1 MKKREII
8 TVLIIV
14 AVIIAVIFLIM
25 SFSKSQVCFR
35 SHCFNVEIADT
46 PELRE
51 KGLMYVKSL
60 SENDGM
66 LFIFPES
73 GKHSFWMKNTL
84 IPLDIIWINVD
95 KEIVFI
101 KGNVQPC
108 LASEVC
114 VGIVPNQDAKYVLEL
129 KAGSVD
135 RIGLQGGDV
144 LSFKGVKDVAAGESA
159 ITAVN
164 GSQ

>member
-8 TVLIIV
+8 TVVIIAV
-14 AVIIAVIFLIM
+14 AIIAVIFLIM

-35 SHCFNVEIADT
+35 SHCFDAKIADT

-51 KGLMYVKSL
+51 KGVMFVKSL
-60 SENDGM
+60 PEKKGM

-84 IPLDIIWINVD
+84 IPLDMVWINSN

-101 KGNVQPC
+101 RGNAQPC
-108 LASEVC
+108 LANEVC

-135 RIGLQGGDV
+135 RIGLQVGDV

>member
-8 TVLIIV
+8 TVVIIV
-14 AVIIAVIFLIM
+14 AAIVAIVFLIM
-25 SFSKSQVCFR
+25 NFSKSEVCFR
-35 SHCFNVEIADT
+35 SHCFDVKIADT

-51 KGLMYVKSL
+51 KGLMFVKSL
-60 SENDGM
+60 PEKKGM

-84 IPLDIIWINVD
+84 ITLDMIWID
-95 KEIVFI
+95 AGKEIVFI

-108 LASEVC
+108 LANEVC
-114 VGIVPNQDAKYVLEL
+114 VGIVPNRDAKYVLEL

-135 RIGLQGGDV
+135 RIGLQVSDV
-144 LSFKGVKDVAAGESA
+144 LSFKGVKDVAAGENA
-159 ITAVN
+159 VTAVN
-164 GSQ
+164 GS